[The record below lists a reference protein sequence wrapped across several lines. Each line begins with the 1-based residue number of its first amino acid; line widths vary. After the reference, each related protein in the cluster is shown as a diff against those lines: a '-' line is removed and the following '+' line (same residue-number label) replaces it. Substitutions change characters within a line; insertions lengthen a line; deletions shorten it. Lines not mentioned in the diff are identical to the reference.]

1 MLQGLAERM
10 QRQVKP
16 TQRQIIM
23 RAQMRKSQRKR
34 MTKRRTGK
42 AETEQLVV
50 MLEALTVHHWPDRAT
65 MTRDLT

>member
-34 MTKRRTGK
+34 MTKRKTGK